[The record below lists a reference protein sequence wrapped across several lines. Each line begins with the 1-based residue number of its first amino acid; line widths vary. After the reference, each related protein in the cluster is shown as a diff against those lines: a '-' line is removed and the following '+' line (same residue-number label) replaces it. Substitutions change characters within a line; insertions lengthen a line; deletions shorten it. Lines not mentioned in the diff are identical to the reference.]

1 MAINNQSPYSGRGL
15 FRAALKS
22 YDSSQNCLVSTLIF
36 HATVSRNRTRVMC
49 TNDNKSSNQS
59 LSLHIM
65 SELTLHDTFLS
76 VLQGQGSLIIS
87 FSSLGW
93 QLAGHVCLI
102 FTNWSLPTPIHQQRC
117 NSKKK
122 VTKKEDHMNN
132 LNKHDEKLICLANA
146 KQWSPY
152 TDITLEHLTVV
163 PVSLSTVLLEWKVV
177 PTDGHHCI
185 KNYNIQVSG
194 PNGSQLETKI
204 SGNNHPFPL
213 KLSEMQLIPS
223 VEYTYCVTANISS
236 TQASPTAKLTSTV
249 NLQGM

>member
-1 MAINNQSPYSGRGL
+1 MAVGWSCLPYFYQSIIANPHPQTEM
-15 FRAALKS
+15 K
-22 YDSSQNCLVSTLIF
+22 QQKKM
-36 HATVSRNRTRVMC
+36 TR
-49 TNDNKSSNQS
+49 
-59 LSLHIM
+59 
-65 SELTLHDTFLS
+65 
-76 VLQGQGSLIIS
+76 
-87 FSSLGW
+87 
-93 QLAGHVCLI
+93 
-102 FTNWSLPTPIHQQRC
+102 
-117 NSKKK
+117 
-122 VTKKEDHMNN
+122 KEDHMNN
-132 LNKHDEKLICLANA
+132 LNKQDEKLICLANA

-194 PNGSQLETKI
+194 PNGSQLEAKI

-213 KLSEMQLIPS
+213 KLSEMQLVPS
-223 VEYTYCVTANISS
+223 VEYTYRVTANISS